1 MLGEIK
7 SFSMPQNNET
17 KTTSDTYIIACLS
30 QYSSQSQNG
39 NNEITLFEE
48 KGFEVKKQGKSSNH
62 EKTDFG

>member
-1 MLGEIK
+1 M
-7 SFSMPQNNET
+7 
-17 KTTSDTYIIACLS
+17 YIIACLS

-48 KGFEVKKQGKSSNH
+48 KGFEVRRQGKFSNH